1 MNQVIKKTSIQIPK
15 NISVIYN
22 NEKKIIT
29 FIGLLTKRS
38 LKLKVPII
46 LVKDKSL
53 IIITQGFRSKLSN
66 ASRKKIKS
74 LQKTTTALIR
84 QSFIEVSTTVY
95 KKLNFIGVGY
105 RAFDVEGFRNKLL
118 LLKLGYSHS
127 IYFKIPKDLK
137 IICLKLTKLFVFGNS
152 YQQITQTAALVRSY
166 RKPEPYKGKGILYYN
181 EKITLKEGKKV

>member
-15 NISVIYN
+15 NITAIYN

-29 FIGLLTKRS
+29 FIGPLTKRS

-46 LVKDKSL
+46 LVKDRGL
-53 IIITQGFRSKLSN
+53 IIITQGLKSKLSN
-66 ASRKKIKS
+66 ASRKKTKS

-105 RAFDVEGFRNKLL
+105 RAFDVEGFENKLL

-127 IYFKIPKDLK
+127 IYFKIPKDLR
-137 IICLKLTKLFVFGNS
+137 IFCLKLTKLFVFGNS
-152 YQQITQTAALVRSY
+152 YQRITQTAASIRSY
-166 RKPEPYKGKGILYYN
+166 RKPEPYKGKGVLYYN
-181 EKITLKEGKKV
+181 EKVTLKEGKKV

>member
-137 IICLKLTKLFVFGNS
+137 IICLKLTKLFVSGNS
-152 YQQITQTAALVRSY
+152 YQQITQTAALIRSY

>member
-29 FIGLLTKRS
+29 FIGLLTKKS